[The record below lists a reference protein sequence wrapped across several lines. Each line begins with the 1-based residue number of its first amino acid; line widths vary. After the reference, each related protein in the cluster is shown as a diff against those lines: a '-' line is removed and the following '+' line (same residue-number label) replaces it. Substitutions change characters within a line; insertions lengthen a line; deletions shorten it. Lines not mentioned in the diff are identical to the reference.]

1 MYAIEVTDTRS
12 GITEMS
18 SWRFETIQQAKNH
31 LAEYGFIGDIDRNFI
46 NLRENKEASIVRLDY
61 PLPRVYTPVYRG
73 HCVLEFPDHNAVEH
87 YLIFEHNLE
96 FFATDGEIMVGPCSS
111 HGEATHEFYH
121 WKTLHEVSRYNT
133 VRSAVEALRSRV
145 QGDGESCDL

>member
-18 SWRFETIQQAKNH
+18 SWRFETIRQAKNH
-31 LAEYGFIGDIDRNFI
+31 LAKYGFIGDVARKFI
-46 NLRENKEASIVRLDY
+46 NLRENKEASIVRLGY

-73 HCVLEFPDHNAVEH
+73 PCVLELPDRNIVEH
-87 YLIFEHNLE
+87 YWIFEHNQE

-111 HGEATHEFYH
+111 HGEVAHEFFH
-121 WKTLHEVSRYNT
+121 WKMLREVSRYN
-133 VRSAVEALRSRV
+133 AKKEHLA
-145 QGDGESCDL
+145 